1 PAVGGARPLRRRV
14 RGATL
19 RTTLGADADRQ
30 AARAPQPADAE
41 AVRDALEE
49 FEAAVERAHRDS
61 AGPRTAP
68 ESPEPHPQPYP
79 PEGAE
84 S

>member
-1 PAVGGARPLRRRV
+1 V

-19 RTTLGADADRQ
+19 RDTATEADRH
-30 AARAPQPADAE
+30 AARPAAPPADAE
-41 AVRDALEE
+41 AVRSALEE

-61 AGPRTAP
+61 VAPDAPQNSDGAGK
-68 ESPEPHPQPYP
+68 EPHDQNHL

-84 S
+84 Q